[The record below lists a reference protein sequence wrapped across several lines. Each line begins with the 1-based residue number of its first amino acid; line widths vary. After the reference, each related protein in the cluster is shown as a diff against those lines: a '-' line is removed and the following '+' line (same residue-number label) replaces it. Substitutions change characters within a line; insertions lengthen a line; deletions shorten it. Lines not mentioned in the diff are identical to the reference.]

1 MSSGA
6 LAPYRPFLTAW
17 HDGMGTLTGVT
28 NDVLNPD
35 LDPARLTALQ
45 ARVADLLP
53 ALRQD
58 LEALTRIPSV
68 SLSAFDQAH
77 VEASAQAVA
86 ALLGAEGLAVEI
98 IREGGRPAVIGHA
111 DGPKGAPTVM
121 LYAHHDVQPAG
132 AESEWDSSPFEPTE
146 RDGRVYARGIADDK
160 AGVMAHIAALRAHSG
175 ALPVGV
181 TVFVEGEE
189 EIGSDS
195 LGAILER
202 HGEKLRADAIVLA
215 DSANWAVGEPAL
227 TTTLRGMVR
236 VVVTVAT
243 LDHGVHS
250 GMFGGAV
257 PDAITALIATIATLH
272 DEQGNVAVC
281 GLKAGVASDLDYPE
295 QRLRQES
302 GLLDGVQLI
311 GTGSILTRLWTKPS
325 ITTIGIDA
333 PSVDTSSNTLVPKA
347 SAKISMRIAPD
358 EDPHEAYL
366 LLAEHLRANAPWG
379 VKVDIQSDDQGSG
392 FAADANGPVYD
403 QARAA
408 FTDAWG
414 VPPVDVGIGG
424 SIPFVAAFAQRFPDA
439 GILVTGV
446 EEPDTRAHGANE
458 SLHLG
463 EFARVCLAEAIL
475 LERLGLLRASSQI
488 GAAG

>member
-1 MSSGA
+1 MSCARLGA
-6 LAPYRPFLTAW
+6 YRLSAAAARPRV
-17 HDGMGTLTGVT
+17 GTLTVVT
-28 NDVLNPD
+28 DDVLTPD
-35 LDPARLTALQ
+35 IDPARLSALQ
-45 ARVADLLP
+45 ARVTELLP

-68 SLSAFDQAH
+68 SLAAFDQAH
-77 VEASAQAVA
+77 VEASARAVA
-86 ALLGAEGLAVEI
+86 ELLRAEGLQVEI

-111 DGPKGAPTVM
+111 DGPQGAPTVM
-121 LYAHHDVQPAG
+121 LYAHHDVQPPG
-132 AESEWDSSPFEPTE
+132 ADSDWDSLPFEPTE
-146 RDGRVYARGIADDK
+146 RDGRVFARGIADDK

-175 ALPVGV
+175 GLPVGV

-195 LGAILER
+195 LAAILAR

-236 VVVTVAT
+236 VILRVAT

-257 PDAITALIATIATLH
+257 PDAITALIRTIATLH
-272 DEQGNVAVC
+272 DAQGNVAVS
-281 GLKAGVASDLDYPE
+281 GLTAGVAADLDYPE
-295 QRLRQES
+295 RRLRQES
-302 GLLDGVQLI
+302 GLLEGVELI

-333 PSVDTSSNTLVPKA
+333 PSVDTSSNTLVPQA
-347 SAKISMRIAPD
+347 SAKISMRIAPQQ
-358 EDPHEAYL
+358 DPHEAYL

-379 VKVDIQSDDQGSG
+379 VKVDIALDDEGSG
-392 FAADANGPVYD
+392 FSADANGPIYD

-424 SIPFVAAFAQRFPDA
+424 SIPFVAAFASRFPDA

-446 EEPDTRAHGANE
+446 EDPDTRAHGANE

-463 EFARVCLAEAIL
+463 EFGRVCLAEAVL
-475 LERLGLLRASSQI
+475 LERLGLLRL
-488 GAAG
+488 